1 MNEHASLDRPETPHG
16 NGEAR
21 TRKNGQKVLGVGN
34 KVINKTC
41 KRVQGTKKRKS
52 QARIWRKEKGT
63 SDRVRDRTEPMSGQ
77 PKKTKRKEE
86 RWPPV
91 HEQKKHF
98 VERSLVSEFSNC
110 PDVGLDPVRS
120 FFLSHT

>member
-1 MNEHASLDRPETPHG
+1 
-16 NGEAR
+16 
-21 TRKNGQKVLGVGN
+21 VLGVGN

-77 PKKTKRKEE
+77 AKKKQAEKGTVTAGTRTKKLCASG
-86 RWPPV
+86 
-91 HEQKKHF
+91 H
-98 VERSLVSEFSNC
+98 S
-110 PDVGLDPVRS
+110 
-120 FFLSHT
+120 

>member
-1 MNEHASLDRPETPHG
+1 MSTHRLTAQKR
-16 NGEAR
+16 R
-21 TRKNGQKVLGVGN
+21 TATGRREREKNGQKALGVGN

-77 PKKTKRKEE
+77 AEKKQAEKGTVTAGTRTKNFVRAVTRK
-86 RWPPV
+86 
-91 HEQKKHF
+91 
-98 VERSLVSEFSNC
+98 
-110 PDVGLDPVRS
+110 
-120 FFLSHT
+120 